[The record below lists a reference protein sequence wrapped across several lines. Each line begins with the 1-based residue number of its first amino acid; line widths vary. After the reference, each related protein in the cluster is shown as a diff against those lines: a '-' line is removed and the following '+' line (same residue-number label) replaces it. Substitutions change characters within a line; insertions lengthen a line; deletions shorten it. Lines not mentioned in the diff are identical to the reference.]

1 MDSRNINPLIP
12 FFIFLFC
19 LPSAAQVTKVSK
31 DADIFVKPGGEAI
44 GELNEGAKITKLG
57 KDKTGK
63 YIKATIEFY
72 ILAESL
78 KESRIAGVIGDT
90 QTTGKAS
97 ISLLGA
103 KKNAKTITISVKVKN
118 SGKTNLD
125 MSALMLFS
133 VMDSKG
139 NPGNLEIMK
148 SRNSIGIIK
157 PGRSMNSELIY
168 IFAKDPK
175 DVEIAFQSK
184 LGGDQ
189 VYFMLGF

>member
-1 MDSRNINPLIP
+1 MDCRNINLLIP

-19 LPSAAQVTKVSK
+19 LPAIAQITNISK
-31 DADIFVKPGGEAI
+31 DSDIYVKPGGESI
-44 GELNEGAKITKLG
+44 GELYEDAKITKLG
-57 KDKTGK
+57 KDNTGK

-72 ILAESL
+72 ISAEAL
-78 KESRIAGVIGDT
+78 KESRIAGTIGDT
-90 QTTGKAS
+90 QTTGNAS

-103 KKNAKTITISVKVKN
+103 KINTRTVTISVKVKN

-125 MSALMLFS
+125 MSALMLFT
-133 VMDSKG
+133 VRDSKG

-148 SRNSIGIIK
+148 SKNSIGIIK
-157 PGRSMNSELIY
+157 PGRSMDSELIY
-168 IFAKDPK
+168 TFTKDPK
-175 DVEIAFQSK
+175 DVEMGFQSK